1 MTIPPQNPFEHN
13 PFGGTPFGSSPTG
26 PPVYSTPPVPPP
38 DRQPVNAL
46 ATLSV
51 VFAFV
56 FAPVGAV
63 LGHLS
68 LRQIRR
74 AGQRGRDRALVGTVL
89 SYAVIIA
96 VAVVALVVWA
106 VQPSSSPKHAA
117 PSTPRPADAQ
127 PAVTPSDLAR
137 LVPTLAEAKA
147 ITGDDRLIQAVI
159 LRRPEDLAAGGQTTD
174 RPECRGVLYA
184 GVPDLYNVGTLVNYY
199 LPVFADRAD
208 PANTR
213 SIDAAIAA
221 FPDPAAAQA
230 QLTKMSSAWRQ
241 CGGLPVNITFLDKST
256 VAFSLNEPIDAGHG
270 ITTIEA
276 SARADLSVHAIAAKA
291 NVVIDLLVSYTGN
304 DVDRARQTAVDVAN
318 QILNKIPG

>member
-13 PFGGTPFGSSPTG
+13 PFGSTPFGGNPAG
-26 PPVYSTPPVPPP
+26 PPVYAAPPAPPP
-38 DRQPVNAL
+38 DRPPVNAL

-51 VFAFV
+51 VFAFM
-56 FAPVGAV
+56 FAPVGAI
-63 LGHLS
+63 LGHLG

-74 AGQRGRDRALVGTVL
+74 TGQRGRDRALVGTVL
-89 SYAVIIA
+89 SYAVI
-96 VAVVALVVWA
+96 VVVVGVSVVWLTRPDSPA
-106 VQPSSSPKHAA
+106 VRSAA
-117 PSTPRPADAQ
+117 PTTAPPPAA

-137 LVPTLAEAKA
+137 LVPTLADTKA
-147 ITGDDRLIQAVI
+147 ITGDDKLIQAVI

-174 RPECRGVLYA
+174 RPECRGTLYA

-199 LPVFADRAD
+199 MPVFADRDD
-208 PANTR
+208 PVNTR

-230 QLTKMSSAWRQ
+230 QLTKMSSAWHQ
-241 CGGLPVNITFLDKST
+241 CGGLPVKITFLNKST
-256 VAFSLNEPIDAGHG
+256 VAFSLNEPIDSGNG

-276 SARADLSVHAIAAKA
+276 SARDDLSVHAIAAKA

-304 DVDRARQTAVDVAN
+304 DVDRARQTASAVAN

>member
-13 PFGGTPFGSSPTG
+13 PFGGTPFGASPAG
-26 PPVYSTPPVPPP
+26 PPVYSGQPVPPP
-38 DRQPVNAL
+38 DRPPVNAL

-63 LGHLS
+63 LGHLG

-74 AGQRGRDRALVGTVL
+74 TGQRGRDRALVGTVL
-89 SYAVIIA
+89 SYAVIVA
-96 VAVVALVVWA
+96 VAGISMVWLTRPDGPA
-106 VQPSSSPKHAA
+106 ARSAA
-117 PSTPRPADAQ
+117 PTTASPSPS

-137 LVPTLAEAKA
+137 LVPTLADVKA
-147 ITGDDRLIQAVI
+147 ITGDDKLIQAVI
-159 LRRPEDLAAGGQTTD
+159 LRRPDDLAAGGQTTD

-184 GVPDLYNVGTLVNYY
+184 GVPDLYNTASLVNYY
-199 LPVFADRAD
+199 MPVFADRDD

-213 SIDAAIAA
+213 SVDAAIAA
-221 FPDPAAAQA
+221 FPDAAAAQA
-230 QLTKMSSAWRQ
+230 QLTKMLSTWRQ
-241 CGGLPVNITFLDKST
+241 CGGLPVTITFLNKST
-256 VAFSLNEPIDAGHG
+256 VAFSLNEPIDAGSA

-276 SARADLSVHAIAAKA
+276 SARDDLSVHAIAAKA

-304 DVDRARQTAVDVAN
+304 DVDRARQTATAVAN
-318 QILNKIPG
+318 QILEKIPG

>member
-13 PFGGTPFGSSPTG
+13 PFGGNPFGSNPAA
-26 PPVYSTPPVPPP
+26 PPVYTTPPAIPP
-38 DRQPVNAL
+38 DRQPANAL

-56 FAPVGAV
+56 FAPVGAL

-74 AGQRGRDRALVGTVL
+74 TGQRGRDRALVGTVL
-89 SYAVIIA
+89 SYAVII
-96 VAVVALVVWA
+96 VVAGVLVVWLTRPDTPA
-106 VQPSSSPKHAA
+106 ARIAATTNHPSVA
-117 PSTPRPADAQ
+117 T

-137 LVPTLAEAKA
+137 LVPTLADAKA
-147 ITGDDRLIQAVI
+147 ITGDDKLIQPVI

-184 GVPDLYNVGTLVNYY
+184 GVPDLYNVGALVNYY
-199 LPVFADRAD
+199 MPVFADRAD

-213 SIDAAIAA
+213 SIDAAVASFA
-221 FPDPAAAQA
+221 DPAAAQA

-241 CGGLPVNITFLDKST
+241 CGGLPVKITFLDKST
-256 VAFSLNEPIDAGHG
+256 VAFSLNEPIEAGNG

-276 SARADLSVHAIAAKA
+276 AARADLSVHAIAAKA

-304 DVDRARQTAVDVAN
+304 DVDRARQAALDVAN
-318 QILNKIPG
+318 LILNKIPG

>member
-13 PFGGTPFGSSPTG
+13 PFGSTPFGSSPAA
-26 PPVYSTPPVPPP
+26 PPVYATPTAPPP
-38 DRQPVNAL
+38 ERQPANAL

-51 VFAFV
+51 VFGFV

-74 AGQRGRDRALVGTVL
+74 TGQRGRDRALVGTVL
-89 SYAVIIA
+89 SYVVII
-96 VAVVALVVWA
+96 VVAGVLVVWLTRPDTPA
-106 VQPSSSPKHAA
+106 ARTTAPTTAHPSAAA
-117 PSTPRPADAQ
+117 PAL
-127 PAVTPSDLAR
+127 TPSDLAR
-137 LVPTLAEAKA
+137 LVPTVVDAKA
-147 ITGDDRLIQAVI
+147 ITGDDKLIQAVI
-159 LRRPEDLAAGGQTTD
+159 LRRPEDLAAGGQITD

-184 GVPDLYNVGTLVNYY
+184 GVPDLYNAGTLVNYY
-199 LPVFADRAD
+199 MPVFADRAD

-221 FPDPAAAQA
+221 FPDSAAAQA
-230 QLTKMSSAWRQ
+230 QLTKMSSAFRQ

-318 QILNKIPG
+318 QILNKIPS

>member
-1 MTIPPQNPFEHN
+1 MTTPPQNPFEHN
-13 PFGGTPFGSSPTG
+13 PFGGTPFGSVPAG
-26 PPVYSTPPVPPP
+26 PPVYAAPAAPPP
-38 DRQPVNAL
+38 DRPPVNAL

-63 LGHLS
+63 LGHLG

-74 AGQRGRDRALVGTVL
+74 TGQRGRDRALVGTVL
-89 SYAVIIA
+89 SYVVIA
-96 VAVVALVVWA
+96 VVVGVLVVSLTR
-106 VQPSSSPKHAA
+106 PDSPAARSAA
-117 PSTPRPADAQ
+117 PTTASPSAG

-137 LVPTLAEAKA
+137 LVPTLADAKA
-147 ITGDDRLIQAVI
+147 ITGDDKLIQAVI

-174 RPECRGVLYA
+174 RPECRGALYA
-184 GVPDLYNVGTLVNYY
+184 GVPDLYNVGALVNYY
-199 LPVFADRAD
+199 MPVFADRDD

-221 FPDPAAAQA
+221 FPNPATAQA
-230 QLTKMSSAWRQ
+230 QLAKMSSAWRQ
-241 CGGLPVNITFLDKST
+241 CGGLPVKITFLNKST
-256 VAFSLNEPIDAGHG
+256 VAFSLNEPIDAGNG

-276 SARADLSVHAIAAKA
+276 AARDDLSVHAIAAKA

-304 DVDRARQTAVDVAN
+304 DVDRARQTATAVAN
-318 QILNKIPG
+318 QILDKIPG